1 MIQGVLDTL
10 CNHDKAAFDYI
21 ENYVAHM
28 FQKPGEKP
36 GVCICVQSDE
46 EGAGKETYW
55 NHIGEILGQNLFFNT
70 SRPEDTVFGRFNGSL
85 KQVLMIKFEEADF
98 ETNKKNEGALKALI
112 TSESAS
118 YEAKNENAV
127 TLKSYCRCIMT
138 TNNVVP
144 FVLSDTNRR
153 FMMVQASPEMVG
165 KTEYWRH
172 VHSVLAKPESK
183 AAYLDYLLNK
193 DISGFNPR
201 EFPKTAYM
209 NETITATRP
218 LSAQFFQ
225 REVEKAEGRAV
236 VGAEDGAGVEM
247 GILSWKARDLFNR
260 MNENAKFP
268 QTETRFGREMRKYM
282 PTLEK
287 EGKADA
293 NYYQFDP
300 VKMRAFLESKH
311 WWVEL

>member
-1 MIQGVLDTL
+1 MAV
-10 CNHDKAAFDYI
+10 FDWI

-36 GVCICVQSDE
+36 GVCICFQSEE

-55 NHIGEILGQNLFFNT
+55 EFIGEILGQHLYFNT
-70 SRPEDTVFGRFNGSL
+70 SKPEDTVFGRFNGSL

-98 ETNKKNEGALKALI
+98 ETNKRNESQLKALI
-112 TSESAS
+112 TAVNAS
-118 YEAKNENAV
+118 YESKNENAV
-127 TLKSYCRCIMT
+127 TLRSYCRCIMT
-138 TNNVVP
+138 TNVVVP

-165 KTEYWRH
+165 KTEYWEH

-193 DISGFNPR
+193 DITGFNPR
-201 EFPKTAYM
+201 KFPKTAYM
-209 NETITATRP
+209 NETIAATRP

-236 VGAEDGAGVEM
+236 VGAEEGAEAVMEVM
-247 GILSWKARDLFNR
+247 RWKARDLFNKI
-260 MNENAKFP
+260 NENAKFP
-268 QTETRFGREMRKYM
+268 QTETRFGREMKKYM

-287 EGKADA
+287 DVKADA
-293 NYYQFDP
+293 AYYQSHP
-300 VKMRAFLESKH
+300 AKMREFLESKH